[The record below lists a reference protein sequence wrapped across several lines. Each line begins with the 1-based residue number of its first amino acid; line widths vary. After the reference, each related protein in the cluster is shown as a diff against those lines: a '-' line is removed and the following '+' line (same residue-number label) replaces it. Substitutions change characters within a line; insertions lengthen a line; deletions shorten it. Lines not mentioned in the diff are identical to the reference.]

1 MNYVKTPIADILG
14 GLLADIADA
23 KIEADAVKANLIGMA
38 AQDPNVCA
46 FEGNLFR
53 ATVTFGVKKV
63 VDYKA
68 IIAALVPADAPAAAH
83 AALAELVKQHT
94 SIAEGVPTV
103 RCSARKGV

>member
-68 IIAALVPADAPAAAH
+68 ILKSLAEDNHVLATVIAALV
-83 AALAELVKQHT
+83 EQHT

-103 RCSARKGV
+103 RCTARKGI